1 MSAVAADAEVIVLVD
16 VLSTSPAL
24 VIPDVSAAVIE
35 GGFRNRTAVAHW
47 VLARQTQKRDRV
59 CVAVIAAGDARGD
72 GSIRFSV
79 EDLLAAGSIIDAL
92 ATAGIDFVS
101 PEGAAA
107 CAAFTGLQ
115 RAILH
120 LATAS
125 ASGHELTALG
135 RGDEIQ
141 PALQLDVDAEV
152 LQVPRLP

>member
-1 MSAVAADAEVIVLVD
+1 MRAVAADADVIVLVD

-24 VIPDVSAAVIE
+24 VIPDVAAAVVN

-47 VLARQTQKRDRV
+47 VLARQAEKGDRV
-59 CVAVIAAGDARGD
+59 FVAVIAAGDPRPD

-107 CAAFTGLQ
+107 CAAFTGLH
-115 RAILH
+115 RAIAH

-141 PALQLDVDAEV
+141 PALQLDIDTDVRE
-152 LQVPRLP
+152 LPRLP